1 MVEWVKGEREKD
13 EGEQMGQNSYPELNM
28 PARVLLSTGPVN
40 VHPRVYKAMQTP
52 VVGYGEAV
60 FIPVIDGIASML
72 AEVFQTK
79 ESLTMALSATG
90 SAGIEAG
97 MASVLEPGDVAVI
110 GNYGFFCGRM
120 IEMARRQGA
129 EVVTVDGEWGKPL
142 DPAAME
148 EELKKHKS
156 VKLVGMVHAETS
168 TGISQPLAEVARM
181 AKEHDALM
189 FTDAVTSFGGSE
201 VAVDEWGIDYIS
213 SASQKCLSCPPGLAP
228 VAVSQAALEAMNS
241 RKSDSATWYLN
252 IPLVAEYW
260 GKDHVYHHTVP
271 ISSLYALYEGLRVV
285 LDEGLSERYDR
296 HQSNA
301 AAMRAGLEA
310 LGLTVIS
317 DENHRLAQITPVA
330 IPEGVDEASV
340 RARLANDYLIEIS
353 RGLGQFAGKIWRIGL
368 MGEASTGANLLLLL
382 SALEEILPKEGYEV
396 PAGAGVAAASKS
408 LAGS

>member
-1 MVEWVKGEREKD
+1 MV
-13 EGEQMGQNSYPELNM
+13 QNSYPELNM

-60 FIPVIDGIASML
+60 FIPVIDGIAAML
-72 AEVFQTK
+72 SEVFQTR

-110 GNYGFFCGRM
+110 GSYGYFCERM

-129 EVVTVDGEWGKPL
+129 QVITVEGEWGKPL
-142 DPAAME
+142 DPAAIE
-148 EELKKHKS
+148 AELKKHDS

-168 TGISQPLAEVARM
+168 TGISQPLAEVSRM
-181 AKEHDALM
+181 AKEHDAL
-189 FTDAVTSFGGSE
+189 FFVDAVTSFGGSE
-201 VAVDEWGIDYIS
+201 VAVDEWGVDYIS

-228 VAVSQAALEAMNS
+228 VAVSQAALEAMNN
-241 RKSDSATWYLN
+241 RSAPPSTWYLN
-252 IPLVAEYW
+252 IPQIAEYW

-285 LDEGLSERYDR
+285 LDEGLASRYER
-296 HQSNA
+296 HQRNA
-301 AAMRAGLEA
+301 AALRAGLEA

-317 DENHRLAQITPVA
+317 DEDHRLAQITPVA
-330 IPEGVDEASV
+330 IPEGVDEARV
-340 RARLANDYLIEIS
+340 RARLASDYLIEIS

-396 PAGAGVAAASKS
+396 PGGAGVAAASKT
-408 LAGS
+408 LASS